1 MEELGNGGAGPFRAL
16 ALCPSTERAI
26 GSRSDFLLVS
36 LFPAQ
41 RFPASDTAGLLI
53 LIIDRG
59 IIKVA
64 PARGRFQLRI
74 SVPLGTIGLVR
85 RREGGKKN
93 ERKRKRVDDT
103 LEKQALP
110 SVLFLSSLWACS
122 SFLYPAGRQTTLQ
135 RHARIFLINFTE
147 TDHRSFTVAN
157 VASFGQCYRRQRGID
172 G

>member
-1 MEELGNGGAGPFRAL
+1 MMFLFSLSFSAL
-16 ALCPSTERAI
+16 SRFVPPTEQAI

-74 SVPLGTIGLVR
+74 SVPPGTIGLVR
-85 RREGGKKN
+85 RRERAKEK
-93 ERKRKRVDDT
+93 ER
-103 LEKQALP
+103 
-110 SVLFLSSLWACS
+110 
-122 SFLYPAGRQTTLQ
+122 
-135 RHARIFLINFTE
+135 
-147 TDHRSFTVAN
+147 
-157 VASFGQCYRRQRGID
+157 
-172 G
+172 